1 MDLRKRLKVK
11 KGFTLIELMVVIVII
26 GILVAI
32 ALPNFIAAQDRAK
45 LSSVKANMHTI
56 QTTAETYAVDFGGV
70 YAPNMAQ
77 LNTEANTTGK
87 VYWKEFKNPFSGST
101 GSSFAWMGTN
111 PNASITLNGT
121 SAGTGAPV
129 TAGAVLYDP
138 IDTDSSAV
146 TSYTKYFIYGGEKNV
161 NTVILDKGEAFYLTN
176 Q

>member
-1 MDLRKRLKVK
+1 MDLKKFKSKK

-70 YAPNMAQ
+70 YATTLA
-77 LNTEANTTGK
+77 LLSSEAVAK
-87 VYWKEFKNPFSGST
+87 SYWKDFKNPFTGLT
-101 GSSFAWMGTN
+101 GSDNAWMAAN
-111 PNASITLNGT
+111 PTAAITAT
-121 SAGTGAPV
+121 GTGATV
-129 TAGAVLYDP
+129 TSGAVLYDP
-138 IDTDSSAV
+138 GTVQPI
-146 TSYTKYFIYGGEKNV
+146 TKYFIYGGEKTA
-161 NTVILDKGEAFYLTN
+161 NTVILDKGVPFFLTN